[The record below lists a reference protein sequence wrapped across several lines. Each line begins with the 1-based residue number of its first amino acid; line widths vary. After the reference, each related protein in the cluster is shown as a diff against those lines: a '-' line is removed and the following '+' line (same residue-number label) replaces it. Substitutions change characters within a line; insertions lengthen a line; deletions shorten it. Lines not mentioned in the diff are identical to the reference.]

1 MRECAVR
8 ARIAA
13 DAPAPYLGGMSDR
26 TTPLHRRIRAVDWDA
41 VGRNLDALGHA
52 VLRSLLAPAECAAL
66 AALYGEEQRFRSRV
80 IMARHGFG
88 LGEYQYF
95 ARPLPSMV
103 TALREAA
110 YTPLAAVANRWC
122 RALGEPEDY
131 PDTFEAWLKRCHDAG
146 QTRPTPLLL
155 KYGAGDWNALHRDLY
170 GDLAFPLQ
178 MTVLLSKPDADFS
191 GGEFV
196 LVENRPRLQS
206 RAHVVTLGQGDAVI
220 FAVDRRPVKGSKGW
234 YRTAMRHGV
243 STITS
248 GERMT
253 LGVIFHDAT

>member
-1 MRECAVR
+1 
-8 ARIAA
+8 
-13 DAPAPYLGGMSDR
+13 MSDG
-26 TTPLHRRIRAVDWDA
+26 TSPLHRRVQAVDWQA
-41 VGRNLDALGHA
+41 VGRDLDALGHA
-52 VLRSLLAPAECAAL
+52 HVRQLLTPAECAGL
-66 AALYGEEQRFRSRV
+66 AALYGEERRFRSRV

-88 LGEYQYF
+88 MGEYQYF
-95 ARPLPSMV
+95 ARPLPSAIA
-103 TALREAA
+103 TLREAA
-110 YTPLAAVANRWC
+110 YPPLAAVANRWQG
-122 RALGEPEDY
+122 ALGEPQSY
-131 PDTFEAWLKRCHDAG
+131 PDTLEDWLKRCHDAG

-170 GDLAFPLQ
+170 GDLVFPLQ
-178 MTVLLSKPDADFS
+178 LTVLLSKPGDDFT

-206 RAHVVTLGQGDAVI
+206 RAHVVSLAQGDAVI
-220 FAVDRRPVKGSKGW
+220 FAVDRRPMKGSKGW

-253 LGVIFHDAT
+253 LGVIFHDAA

>member
-1 MRECAVR
+1 
-8 ARIAA
+8 
-13 DAPAPYLGGMSDR
+13 MSDR
-26 TTPLHRRIRAVDWDA
+26 TTGLCRRIEGLDWQA
-41 VGRNLDALGHA
+41 IGRNLDSLGHA
-52 VLRSLLAPAECAAL
+52 VVRNLVTSAECASL
-66 AALYGEEQRFRSRV
+66 AGLYVEEKRFRSRV

-88 LGEYQYF
+88 MGEYQYF
-95 ARPLPSMV
+95 ARPLPALIES
-103 TALREAA
+103 LREAA
-110 YTPLAAVANRWC
+110 YPPLAAVANRWC
-122 RALGEPEDY
+122 RALGESESY
-131 PDTFEAWLKRCHDAG
+131 PDRLEAWLKRCHDAG

-178 MTVLLSKPDADFS
+178 MTVLLSKPGTDFS
-191 GGEFV
+191 GGEFA

-253 LGVIFHDAT
+253 LGVIFHDAA

>member
-1 MRECAVR
+1 MTD
-8 ARIAA
+8 RINA
-13 DAPAPYLGGMSDR
+13 
-26 TTPLHRRIRAVDWDA
+26 LHRRVQALDWSSI
-41 VGRNLDALGHA
+41 GRDLDALGHA
-52 VLRSLLAPAECAAL
+52 VVPALLSPTECVAL
-66 AALYGEEQRFRSRV
+66 AGLYGDDGRFRSRV
-80 IMARHGFG
+80 VMARHGFG
-88 LGEYQYF
+88 MGEYQYF
-95 ARPLPSMV
+95 ARPLPPV
-103 TALREAA
+103 VATLREAV
-110 YTPLAAVANRWC
+110 YPPLAVVANRWC
-122 RALGEPEDY
+122 RAVGEPDTY
-131 PDTFEAWLKRCHDAG
+131 PQTLAAWLQRCHDAG

-178 MTVLLSKPDADFS
+178 MTVLLSTPDDDFA
-191 GGEFV
+191 GGAFV

-243 STITS
+243 STITR

-253 LGVIFHDAT
+253 LGVIFHDAA

>member
-1 MRECAVR
+1 M
-8 ARIAA
+8 A
-13 DAPAPYLGGMSDR
+13 DSPM
-26 TTPLHRRIRAVDWDA
+26 PLHHRVRTLDWDSL
-41 VGRNLDALGHA
+41 GRDLDSLGHA
-52 VLRSLLAPAECAAL
+52 VVRDLLSPAECTEL
-66 AALYGEEQRFRSRV
+66 ATLYSEVSRFRSRV
-80 IMARHGFG
+80 VMARHGFG
-88 LGEYQYF
+88 MGEYQYF
-95 ARPLPSMV
+95 ARPLPPAI

-110 YTPLAAVANRWC
+110 YPPLAAVANRWC

-131 PDTFEAWLKRCHDAG
+131 PDTLDAWLERCHAAG

-178 MTVLLSKPDADFS
+178 MTVLLSKPGMDFT
-191 GGEFV
+191 GGEFA

-206 RAHVVTLGQGDAVI
+206 RAHVVTLGQGDAAI
-220 FAVDRRPVKGSKGW
+220 FAVDRRPVKGSRGW

-253 LGVIFHDAT
+253 LGVIFHDAA

>member
-1 MRECAVR
+1 
-8 ARIAA
+8 
-13 DAPAPYLGGMSDR
+13 MSDR
-26 TTPLHRRIRAVDWDA
+26 TIQPYRRIQGLDWQA
-41 VGRNLDALGHA
+41 IGRDLDALGHA
-52 VLRSLLAPAECAAL
+52 VVRDVLSVAECTAL
-66 AALYGEEQRFRSRV
+66 GRLYGEEKHFRSRV

-95 ARPLPSMV
+95 ARPLPPVIS
-103 TALREAA
+103 ALREAA
-110 YTPLAAVANRWC
+110 YPPLAAVANRWC

-131 PDTFEAWLKRCHDAG
+131 PDTLEAWLKRCHDAG

-178 MTVLLSKPDADFS
+178 LTVLLSKPEAEFT

-206 RAHVVTLGQGDAVI
+206 RAHVATLGQGDAVI

-253 LGVIFHDAT
+253 LGVIFHDAA

>member
-1 MRECAVR
+1 
-8 ARIAA
+8 
-13 DAPAPYLGGMSDR
+13 MSDR
-26 TTPLHRRIRAVDWDA
+26 TAPLRRRVQAIDWPA
-41 VGRNLDALGHA
+41 VGRDLDALGHA
-52 VLRSLLAPAECAAL
+52 HVHGLLTPAECAGL

-88 LGEYQYF
+88 MGEYQYF
-95 ARPLPSMV
+95 ARPLPAV
-103 TALREAA
+103 VDTLRDAA
-110 YTPLAAVANRWC
+110 YPPLAAVANRW
-122 RALGEPEDY
+122 RATLGEPPTY
-131 PDTFEAWLKRCHDAG
+131 PEMLEAWLKHCHDGG

-170 GDLAFPLQ
+170 GDLVFPLQ
-178 MTVLLSKPDADFS
+178 MTLLLSKPGTDFT
-191 GGEFV
+191 GGEFM

-206 RAHVVTLGQGDAVI
+206 RSHVVTLGQGDAVI
-220 FAVDRRPVKGSKGW
+220 FAVDQRPVKGSKGW

-253 LGVIFHDAT
+253 LGVIFHDAA

>member
-1 MRECAVR
+1 MSGGVLPCVMPDR
-8 ARIAA
+8 
-13 DAPAPYLGGMSDR
+13 PA
-26 TTPLHRRIRAVDWDA
+26 PLHRRVQSLDWEA
-41 VGRNLDALGHA
+41 LGRDLDMLGHA
-52 VLRSLLAPAECAAL
+52 VVRDLLSPAECAGL
-66 AALYGEEQRFRSRV
+66 AALYGEDSRFRSRV

-88 LGEYQYF
+88 MGEYQYF
-95 ARPLPSMV
+95 ARPLPSMID
-103 TALREAA
+103 ALRAAA
-110 YTPLAAVANRWC
+110 YPPLAAVANRWC
-122 RALGEPEDY
+122 RALGEAESYPEALD
-131 PDTFEAWLKRCHDAG
+131 AWLKRCHEAG

-178 MTVLLSKPDADFS
+178 MTVLLSRPGQDFT
-191 GGEFV
+191 GGEFT

-206 RAHVVTLGQGDAVI
+206 RAHVVTLGQGDAVV

-253 LGVIFHDAT
+253 LGVIFHDAA

>member
-1 MRECAVR
+1 M
-8 ARIAA
+8 
-13 DAPAPYLGGMSDR
+13 PDR
-26 TTPLHRRIRAVDWDA
+26 TTPLHRRIQAVDWDA
-41 VGRNLDALGHA
+41 VGRDLDALGHA
-52 VLRSLLAPAECAAL
+52 VVRGLLAPAECAGL
-66 AALYGEEQRFRSRV
+66 AKLYGEEKRFRSRV
-80 IMARHGFG
+80 VMARHGFG

-95 ARPLPSMV
+95 ANPLPAAI

-110 YTPLAAVANRWC
+110 YPPLAAVANRWC

-131 PDTFEAWLKRCHDAG
+131 PDALEAWLKRCHDAG

-170 GDLAFPLQ
+170 GDLVFPLQ
-178 MTVLLSKPDADFS
+178 LTVLLSEPDKDFT
-191 GGEFV
+191 GGAFV

-253 LGVIFHDAT
+253 LGLIFHDAT

>member
-1 MRECAVR
+1 
-8 ARIAA
+8 
-13 DAPAPYLGGMSDR
+13 MSDR
-26 TTPLHRRIRAVDWDA
+26 TQTLSHRLRAIDWNT
-41 VGRNLDALGHA
+41 VGRDLDALGHA
-52 VLRSLLAPAECAAL
+52 VVPALLNPAECAAL
-66 AALYGEEQRFRSRV
+66 AKLYGDAGKFRSRV

-88 LGEYQYF
+88 MGEYQYF
-95 ARPLPSMV
+95 ARPLPSV
-103 TALREAA
+103 IETLRATA
-110 YTPLAAVANRWC
+110 YPPLAAVANRWC
-122 RALGEPEDY
+122 RALGEPETY
-131 PDTFEAWLKRCHDAG
+131 PDTLDAWLKRCHDAG

-178 MTVLLSKPDADFS
+178 MTVLLSRPDTDFT
-191 GGEFV
+191 GGEFA

-206 RAHVVTLGQGDAVI
+206 RAHVVRLDQGDAVI

-253 LGVIFHDAT
+253 LGVIFHDAA

>member
-1 MRECAVR
+1 MTMEANVDWEAV
-8 ARIAA
+8 A
-13 DAPAPYLGGMSDR
+13 DA
-26 TTPLHRRIRAVDWDA
+26 
-41 VGRNLDALGHA
+41 LDAEGHA
-52 VLRSLLAPAECAAL
+52 IVEQLLTPAECEAL
-66 AALYGEEQRFRSRV
+66 AALYADEALFRSRV
-80 IMARHGFG
+80 VMARHGFG
-88 LGEYQYF
+88 RGEYKYL
-95 ARPLPSMV
+95 AYPLPV
-103 TALREAA
+103 VVARLRD
-110 YTPLAAVANRWC
+110 AVYPKLVPIANRWQQAMGIEM
-122 RALGEPEDY
+122 RFPPTHAE
-131 PDTFEAWLKRCHDAG
+131 FIARCHAAG

-178 MTVLLSKPDADFS
+178 LTVLLSKPGEAFT

>member
-1 MRECAVR
+1 M
-8 ARIAA
+8 
-13 DAPAPYLGGMSDR
+13 PDR
-26 TTPLHRRIRAVDWDA
+26 TTAPCRRIQDLDWQA
-41 VGRNLDALGHA
+41 IGRDLDTMGHA
-52 VLRSLLAPAECAAL
+52 AVRGVLSPAECAAL
-66 AALYGEEQRFRSRV
+66 AKLYGEERNFRSRV

-95 ARPLPSMV
+95 ARPLPAAIES
-103 TALREAA
+103 LREAA
-110 YTPLAAVANRWC
+110 YAPLAAIANRW
-122 RALGEPEDY
+122 RAALGEPPTY
-131 PDTFEAWLKRCHDAG
+131 PDSLEAWLKRCHEAG

-155 KYGAGDWNALHRDLY
+155 KYGTGDWNALHRDLY
-170 GDLAFPLQ
+170 GELVFPLQ
-178 MTVLLSKPDADFS
+178 LTVLLSRPGEDFT

-206 RAHVVTLGQGDAVI
+206 RAHVVTLNQGDAVI

-243 STITS
+243 STIAS

-253 LGVIFHDAT
+253 LGVIFHDAA

>member
-1 MRECAVR
+1 
-8 ARIAA
+8 
-13 DAPAPYLGGMSDR
+13 MSDR
-26 TTPLHRRIRAVDWDA
+26 STPLHRRVATLDWDA
-41 VGRNLDALGHA
+41 LGRDLDLLGHA
-52 VLRSLLAPAECAAL
+52 VVRGLLSPAECAGL
-66 AALYGEEQRFRSRV
+66 AKLYGEDAHFRSRV

-88 LGEYQYF
+88 MGEYQYF
-95 ARPLPSMV
+95 ARPVPPLIG
-103 TALREAA
+103 TLREAA
-110 YTPLAAVANRWC
+110 YPPLATVANRWC
-122 RALGEPEDY
+122 RVLGEPEAY
-131 PDTFEAWLKRCHDAG
+131 PDTLEAWLKRCHDAG

-178 MTVLLSKPDADFS
+178 MTVLLSNPGTDFT
-191 GGEFV
+191 GGEFA

-206 RAHVVTLGQGDAVI
+206 RAHVVSLGQGDAVI

-253 LGVIFHDAT
+253 LGVILHDAA